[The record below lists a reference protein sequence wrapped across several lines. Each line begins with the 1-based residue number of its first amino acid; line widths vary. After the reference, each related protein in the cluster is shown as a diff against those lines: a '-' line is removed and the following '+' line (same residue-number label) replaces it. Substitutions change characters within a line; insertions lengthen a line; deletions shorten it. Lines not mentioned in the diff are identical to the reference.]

1 MTLCDIGNTHLH
13 FYKAGRVWACTPQ
26 NLATH
31 QEALQGEVFYIS
43 VNPESTNA
51 LLELCPSATD
61 LAPKMQ
67 LKSKYE
73 GLGVDRIA
81 ACLGL
86 CGKSGVV
93 VDAGSA
99 ITIDVMESRVHL
111 GGVILPGF
119 ESYRHAFQHI
129 SPALDLPLNLR
140 VDLQSLPN
148 ATADALGYG
157 ALQSVLLTLKHLVG
171 ERKVYFTGGDGKFLA
186 NFFSQGIYDGL
197 LVFHGMR
204 ATLGA

>member
-1 MTLCDIGNTHLH
+1 MILCDIGNTHLH
-13 FYKAGRVWACTPQ
+13 FYQEGRVWACAPQ

-43 VNPESTNA
+43 VNPHATNA
-51 LLELCPSATD
+51 LLELCPSATN

-67 LKSKYE
+67 LQSKYE
-73 GLGVDRIA
+73 GLGIDRVA

-86 CGKSGVV
+86 LGKSGVV

-99 ITIDVMESRVHL
+99 ITVDMMENGVHL

-119 ESYRHAFQHI
+119 EAYRHAFKHI
-129 SPALDLPLNLR
+129 SPALDVPLNLR
-140 VDLQSLPN
+140 VNVEALPN

-186 NFFSQGIYDGL
+186 NFFSNGIYDGL
-197 LVFHGMR
+197 LVFNGMR

>member
-1 MTLCDIGNTHLH
+1 MH
-13 FYKAGRVWACTPQ
+13 FYKEGRVWACAPQ

-31 QEALQGEVFYIS
+31 KEALQGEVFYIS

-51 LLELCPSATD
+51 LLEFCSSATD

-67 LKSKYE
+67 LESKYE

-99 ITIDVMESRVHL
+99 ITIDLMDHGTHL
-111 GGVILPGF
+111 GGVILPGLA
-119 ESYRHAFQHI
+119 SYAHAFKSI
-129 SPALDLPLNLR
+129 SKALDLPLNLR
-140 VDLQSLPN
+140 VDLKSLPN

-157 ALQSVLLTLKHLVG
+157 VLQSVLLTLQHLIG
-171 ERKVYFTGGDGKFLA
+171 ERRAYFTGGDGKFLA
-186 NFFSQGIYDGL
+186 NFFSNGLYDGL
-197 LVFHGMR
+197 LVFHGML
-204 ATLGA
+204 AVLGA